1 MNIILFDDPVLR
13 ANLLPLTFTR
23 PVAEIRIGIMTI
35 AQKWQLLSGG
45 VVSYLAEDYLQSK
58 FRQRLEGGKNFYVN
72 GAVCPTA
79 DLVAQINQLPAGGTL
94 FQDSLLV
101 ALNAD
106 SLELGSVEEVY
117 QHTTTH
123 RKQIELPPHAVI
135 QQLWDIFR
143 FNGAQ
148 IREDFQLVT
157 RGRVSQPLADP
168 HTVAYNAENIFIEE
182 GAQFKAAIL
191 NAENG
196 PIYIGKNAQIQ
207 EGTVIRGP
215 FAICEESVI
224 NMGGKMRGDVTIG
237 PFCKVGGEIS
247 NCVFFGHSNKS
258 HDGFLGNSVVGEW
271 CNFGADTNTSNLKN
285 NYSNVK
291 LYSHAQE
298 KFVDTG
304 LQFCGLIMADHA
316 KTGINTMFNTGTVV
330 GVGANVFGAGYPPNF
345 IPSFTWGGG
354 AEPQTFK
361 LPKFYEVA
369 GAVFGRRGLTVTQED
384 RAIFDH
390 LFEVTKPSRTW
401 EEAPAGTI
409 ASPQKTEVTGQK

>member
-35 AQKWQLLSGG
+35 AEKWRHLSSE
-45 VVSYLAEDYLQSK
+45 VVSYLTQDYLQGK
-58 FRQRLEGGKNFYVN
+58 FSQLLDGGKNMYIN
-72 GAVCPTA
+72 GAICPTA
-79 DLVAQINQLPAGGTL
+79 ELMAQIRRLPVGGTL
-94 FQDSLLV
+94 YQDDFLV
-101 ALNAD
+101 ALNTD
-106 SLELGSVEEVY
+106 SQELHSVEEIYRHSAAERNQVA
-117 QHTTTH
+117 
-123 RKQIELPPHAVI
+123 LPPHSVI
-135 QQLWDIFR
+135 TQLWDIFR
-143 FNGAQ
+143 FNGPQ
-148 IREDFQLVT
+148 IRADFQLVT
-157 RGRVSQPLADP
+157 NGRVSQPISDP

-182 GAQFKAAIL
+182 GASFKAAIL

-196 PIYIGKNAQIQ
+196 PIYIGKNAQVQ

-224 NMGGKMRGDVTIG
+224 NMGGKMRGDVTVG
-237 PFCKVGGEIS
+237 PYCKVGGEIS
-247 NCVFFGHSNKS
+247 NCVFFGYSNKG

-354 AEPQTFK
+354 AEPQTFQ

-369 GAVFGRRGLTVTQED
+369 QAVLSRRGLSVTQED
-384 RAIFDH
+384 RAIFNY
-390 LFEVTKPSRTW
+390 LFDVTQPARTW
-401 EEAPAGTI
+401 ETRRKPA
-409 ASPQKTEVTGQK
+409 

>member
-1 MNIILFDDPVLR
+1 MNIILFDDPTLR

-23 PVAEIRIGIMTI
+23 PVADIRIGILTI
-35 AQKWQLLSGG
+35 AEKWLMVSNE
-45 VVSYLAEDYLQSK
+45 VVSYLTEGYLQGK
-58 FRQRLEGGKNFYVN
+58 FPQNLDGGQNLYIN
-72 GAVCPTA
+72 GAVCPTPE
-79 DLVAQINQLPAGGTL
+79 LWEQIQQLPMGGTL
-94 FQDSLLV
+94 FQEDLLV

-106 SLELGSVEEVY
+106 TLELRSVEEVY
-117 QHTTTH
+117 QHKAANRSQT
-123 RKQIELPPHAVI
+123 QLPAHAVI
-135 QQLWDIFR
+135 TQLWEIFR
-143 FNGAQ
+143 FNGPQ
-148 IREDFQLVT
+148 IREDFKLVT
-157 RGRVSQPLADP
+157 KGRVSQPISDP
-168 HTVAYNAENIFIEE
+168 HTVAYNLENIFIEE
-182 GAQFKAAIL
+182 GADFKAAIL

-196 PIYIGKNAQIQ
+196 PIYIGKNAHVQ

-224 NMGGKMRGDVTIG
+224 NMGGKMRGDVTVG

-247 NCVFFGHSNKS
+247 NCVFFGYSNKG

-285 NYSNVK
+285 NYSNVR

-316 KTGINTMFNTGTVV
+316 KCGINTMFNTGTVV

-354 AEPQTFK
+354 AEPQTFR

-369 GAVFGRRGLTVTQED
+369 EAVLSRRGLSVTDED
-384 RAIFDH
+384 RKIYSH
-390 LFEVTKPSRTW
+390 LFDLTQASRTW
-401 EEAPAGTI
+401 ETEPVE
-409 ASPQKTEVTGQK
+409 KTA